1 MGSIKRFFAG
11 IFKAILVLFFGFI
24 ALVFILAFLSEYFN
38 EYVEDSTSTDYDNI
52 LEDAEDVTDEYADDS
67 ELDNEDLDYQA
78 SYFKTSARNYQQHKR
93 KGDEYQFEYV
103 YRDLSN
109 RPSGWRW
116 TYDKEII
123 DDLNNRFGLP
133 EGFFEKSFNSDA
145 EIRRIAREGFFK
157 MEDRIVKPDYSA
169 LVKAYMPTMKP
180 MYDILI
186 QKLGKNATAE
196 QMIMELA
203 RFCQDVPYKLPPELY
218 KGKETNGLFPPYL
231 ALLKGW
237 ADCDTKC
244 MIYASILGRDPRFKI
259 VFITGPGHL
268 LLGIRGVPK
277 PYQDY
282 VNFRGEKYILC
293 EPVGP
298 ARLNFGEGTENAHPV
313 VEIEPL
319 VL

>member
-1 MGSIKRFFAG
+1 MGAIKRFFAG
-11 IFKAILVLFFGFI
+11 LFKVIISLIVGFI

-38 EYVEDSTSTDYDNI
+38 EYIEDSTNAEYDNI
-52 LEDAEDVTDEYADDS
+52 LENSDDVTDEYSGDS
-67 ELDNEDLDYQA
+67 DAGTENLSYQA
-78 SYFKTSARNYQQHKR
+78 DYFRTNSRNYQRYKK
-93 KGDEYQFEYV
+93 KGENYQFEYV
-103 YRDLSN
+103 YRDFN
-109 RPSGWRW
+109 NHPSGWRW
-116 TYDKEII
+116 TYSRDVI
-123 DDLNNRFGLP
+123 DDLNSRFGLP
-133 EGFFEKSFNSDA
+133 EGFFEKRFSSDA
-145 EIRRIAREGFFK
+145 EIRRIARAGFFK
-157 MEDRIVKPDYSA
+157 MEDRVVKPDYSA
-169 LVKAYMPTMKP
+169 LVKAYLPTMEP
-180 MYDILI
+180 VYDILI

-203 RFCQDVPYKLPPELY
+203 RFCQDIPYKLPPELY
-218 KGKETNGLFPPYL
+218 KGKETNGLFPPYI

-244 MIYASILGRDPRFKI
+244 IIYASVLGRDPRFKI

-268 LLGIRGVPK
+268 LLGIRGVPG

-282 VNFRGEKYILC
+282 VTFRGEKYILC

-298 ARLNFGEGTENAHPV
+298 ARLNFGEGTDHASPV